1 MAPHSS
7 TLAWK
12 IPWTEEP
19 GGPQSTGSIRV
30 GHDWATS
37 LSLFTF
43 MHWKREWQPTPVFLP
58 GESQGRGASWAAVSG
73 VTQSRTQ
80 LKRLSSSSLPDSEF
94 KKEVIKILKELR
106 RTISRNADHCNKD
119 LETIMSHSKLD
130 KSITDVKTKLQAKS
144 TKLNNAEEW
153 ISDFEDRIT
162 NYTITAAD
170 RKTNKKQ
177 WKRDLWDNIKGANL
191 SISRD
196 CRRKWD
202 QNVFKEIMAE
212 NFPDLKEGKKM
223 PSYRRTEGPQ

>member
-1 MAPHSS
+1 
-7 TLAWK
+7 
-12 IPWTEEP
+12 
-19 GGPQSTGSIRV
+19 
-30 GHDWATS
+30 
-37 LSLFTF
+37 
-43 MHWKREWQPTPVFLP
+43 
-58 GESQGRGASWAAVSG
+58 
-73 VTQSRTQ
+73 
-80 LKRLSSSSLPDSEF
+80 
-94 KKEVIKILKELR
+94 
-106 RTISRNADHCNKD
+106 
-119 LETIMSHSKLD
+119 MSHSKLD
-130 KSITDVKTKLQAKS
+130 KSITDMKTKLQAKN

-170 RKTNKKQ
+170 GKTNKKQ

-223 PSYRRTEGPQ
+223 PSYRKTRGSKIRWAWRETHIKTYNWNGKS